1 MPWTKTITRGNKM
14 FKKTIGIFAAAMF
27 VASTAAAAPV
37 SINFGNYASGT
48 AITNQ
53 IAGVSFSLMGGPHSV
68 GAPVVGGFGGPGL
81 GNSATTD
88 YPTAEIL
95 NVKFDG
101 VAQNVSFT
109 FNNYGWSTFGGGA
122 TFFSAFNTAGVL
134 LETGLVGGGGAFSLA
149 SSGIADLQFNNNTG
163 GAHNWLFTLDTLSAE
178 VTANDVPEPASLA
191 LFGLGAL
198 GFAVSRRRMAARSA
212 A

>member
-1 MPWTKTITRGNKM
+1 M

-37 SINFGNYASGT
+37 SINFANYASGT
-48 AITNQ
+48 AMTNQ
-53 IAGVSFSLMGGPHSV
+53 VAGVSFSLMGGPHSD
-68 GAPVVGGFGGPGL
+68 GAPVVGGFGGIGL
-81 GNSATTD
+81 GNSTTTD
-88 YPTAEIL
+88 YPTAAIL

-101 VAQNVSFT
+101 VAHNVSFS
-109 FNNYGWSTFGGGA
+109 FDNYGMSFSGGGA

-134 LETGLVGGGGAFSLA
+134 LETGRVGGGGAFSLA

-163 GAHNWLFTLDTLSAE
+163 GTQNWLFTLNSLNAE
-178 VTANDVPEPASLA
+178 VNATDVPEPASLA

-198 GFAVSRRRMAARSA
+198 GFAASRRRVANRAAV
-212 A
+212 

>member
-1 MPWTKTITRGNKM
+1 M
-14 FKKTIGIFAAAMF
+14 FKKTVGMFALAMLL
-27 VASTAAAAPV
+27 ASSAVAAPV
-37 SINFGNYASGT
+37 SINFGTYASGT

-53 IAGVSFSLMGGPHSV
+53 IAGVSFSLMGGPHSD
-68 GAPVVGGFGGPGL
+68 GAPVTGGFGGPGL
-81 GNSATTD
+81 GNSTTTD
-88 YPTAEIL
+88 YPTAAIL

-101 VAQNVSFT
+101 VASNVFFT
-109 FNNYGWSTFGGGA
+109 FDNYGWNSWGAGA
-122 TFFSAFNTAGVL
+122 TFFSAFNSAGAL
-134 LETGLVGGGGAFSLA
+134 LETGLVGGGGSFALT

-163 GAHNWLFTLDTLSAE
+163 GASNWLFTLNSLQAE

-198 GFAVSRRRMAARSA
+198 GFAVSRRRIAARRA

>member
-1 MPWTKTITRGNKM
+1 MFTKTIGT
-14 FKKTIGIFAAAMF
+14 FAVAML

-48 AITNQ
+48 AITDQ
-53 IAGVSFSLMGGPHSV
+53 IPGVSFSLMGGPHSA
-68 GAPVVGGFGGPGL
+68 GAPVTGGFGGPGL
-81 GNSATTD
+81 GNSTTTD

-101 VAQNVSFT
+101 VAKDVSFT
-109 FNNYGWSTFGGGA
+109 FDNWGTRFSGAGA
-122 TFFSAFNTAGVL
+122 TFFSAFNSSGAL
-134 LETGLVGGGGAFSLA
+134 LETGLIGGGGSFSLS

-163 GAHNWLFTLDTLSAE
+163 GYSSWLFVLNTLDAD
-178 VTANDVPEPASLA
+178 VTNAVPEPASLM
-191 LFGLGAL
+191 LFSLGAL
-198 GFAVSRRRMAARSA
+198 GFAASRRRKATRSA